1 MFVAVRKS
9 RQFGTAN
16 SSEHRRTSADS
27 ALVGE
32 HLGEH
37 VGRGLPCFTP
47 FPGPLLPHGLKG
59 FTRDDSSLIKFA
71 STVSTFDQ
79 MPIVSDV
86 VDFLNT

>member
-32 HLGEH
+32 HPGEH
-37 VGRGLPCFTP
+37 VGRSAALFYP
-47 FPGPLLPHGLKG
+47 FPEPLLLHGLEG
-59 FTRDDSSLIKFA
+59 FARGDSSLIKFA